1 MDSKELLCEIEKL
14 ENEFINIW
22 QDVANIESPSDF
34 KEGLDRVV
42 EYISDYSKKQ
52 GFEVQLF
59 EEKIGGNALCV
70 TLNKDAHKK
79 PITLAGHIDTV
90 HPVGSFGTPTVK
102 IQDEKIFGP
111 GVMDCKGGVVAALMA
126 MTALKN
132 CGFCDRPIQLILDS
146 DEETNGSLTDKR
158 IINYI
163 IEKAK
168 GSEAFLNCESSRG
181 NTAVL
186 LRKGVRRYR
195 CDVTGKSIHASRCA
209 EGGAS
214 AILEAAM
221 KICELEKLKDK
232 DGLICNCGLISG
244 GTSANTVPDFCSF
257 TAEVRFANSQQFETG
272 EKILTEVVNT
282 SFVEGTKCTMTIV
295 SDRPAMEKAQRN
307 YDLLDKMNEIYRNCG
322 LPELSARLSLG
333 GSDAAEATVAG
344 IPCVD
349 SIAVAGD
356 FIHTPKEYAVLSS
369 LKESAKRIATVC
381 AYL

>member
-1 MDSKELLCEIEKL
+1 MDSNSLLCEIEKL

-52 GFEVQLF
+52 GFEVQVF

-90 HPVGSFGTPTVK
+90 HPVGSFGTPAVK
-102 IQDEKIFGP
+102 IQGEKIFGP

-186 LRKGVRRYR
+186 
-195 CDVTGKSIHASRCA
+195 
-209 EGGAS
+209 
-214 AILEAAM
+214 
-221 KICELEKLKDK
+221 
-232 DGLICNCGLISG
+232 
-244 GTSANTVPDFCSF
+244 
-257 TAEVRFANSQQFETG
+257 
-272 EKILTEVVNT
+272 
-282 SFVEGTKCTMTIV
+282 
-295 SDRPAMEKAQRN
+295 
-307 YDLLDKMNEIYRNCG
+307 
-322 LPELSARLSLG
+322 
-333 GSDAAEATVAG
+333 
-344 IPCVD
+344 
-349 SIAVAGD
+349 
-356 FIHTPKEYAVLSS
+356 SS